1 MKYYKLIYDYD
12 AIISN
17 FLIEYKDEFMN
28 GLSDEEKEEVSKN
41 HNPCR
46 YAWYEEG
53 EVYSENENC
62 DGDAIKVSELVKKFP
77 EDWLEIS
84 M

>member
-12 AIISN
+12 TIISN
-17 FLIEYKDEFMN
+17 FLIEYKDEFMD
-28 GLSDEEKEEVSKN
+28 GLTDKEKEEESKN
-41 HNPCR
+41 YNPCR

-62 DGDAIKVSELVKKFP
+62 EGNAVQVSQLVKLFP
-77 EDWLEIS
+77 SDWIEIV
-84 M
+84 